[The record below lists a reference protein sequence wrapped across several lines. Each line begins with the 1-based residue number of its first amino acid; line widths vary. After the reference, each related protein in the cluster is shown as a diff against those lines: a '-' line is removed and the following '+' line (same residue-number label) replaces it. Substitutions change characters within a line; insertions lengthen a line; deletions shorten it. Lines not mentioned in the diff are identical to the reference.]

1 MVRGPAHRGTE
12 GSHPLPQPATQPS
25 LQPLTQAAVGPKE
38 PSRAEAGPG
47 GRITGAPVETPAWLL
62 TAGSKPPRGAPCE
75 DRGRC
80 QGPGAG
86 PGPRQCAALPRTA
99 RRAARRT
106 HAAGSRSRGSQRHT
120 CRSPGRGG
128 RSGSRWDNGT
138 SAHSAPQRCLAG
150 RLGRRRRSV
159 PARLGSPLRP
169 PQSHPPAEP
178 PTPWGC
184 RSRGTH
190 SPVPARAGSPTLLAA
205 RPREACWT
213 ATLPGDVVAGGA
225 WWALAV
231 LATVLSEP
239 ATRAGCRKPCAG
251 VAGSPGAGAGRA
263 GGWGGARRQG
273 PPPPEQRGPRVRR
286 RQGSHRSHTAS
297 PSIPGG
303 RGRPP

>member
-1 MVRGPAHRGTE
+1 M
-12 GSHPLPQPATQPS
+12 
-25 LQPLTQAAVGPKE
+25 
-38 PSRAEAGPG
+38 
-47 GRITGAPVETPAWLL
+47 ETPARLL

-150 RLGRRRRSV
+150 RLGHRRRSV
-159 PARLGSPLRP
+159 PAQLGSPLCP
-169 PQSHPPAEP
+169 PQNRPPAEHP
-178 PTPWGC
+178 PHHGGAAPGGRTAPCPPG
-184 RSRGTH
+184 RGHLPCSQLGPVRPAGQRH
-190 SPVPARAGSPTLLAA
+190 SPVTWWQAAPGGHWQRWPQSFPNRPRGQAAGSHVLGWQGAPGPARAG
-205 RPREACWT
+205 
-213 ATLPGDVVAGGA
+213 PG
-225 WWALAV
+225 
-231 LATVLSEP
+231 
-239 ATRAGCRKPCAG
+239 R
-251 VAGSPGAGAGRA
+251 
-263 GGWGGARRQG
+263 GGARRQG

-286 RQGSHRSHTAS
+286 RRGAHRSHTAS